1 MIWKL
6 MEKNKNHISDELLA
20 AFLDGNVSLEEADL
34 ITGKIQDDPQ
44 LRELLAISERVDAA
58 MEVYMHERPY
68 IPMAECAALG
78 ESNLCDFQCETMILN
93 AYGIEFEEGKLAEN
107 ARGNRWLRE
116 SGTPLFAIGNM
127 LEDKGLAVKR
137 QYDSTIDELETALG
151 AGESIIA
158 VVDGEILDGKSEF
171 TDERRC
177 DYHAVVCRAV
187 NDGSVIIYNPA
198 TDEHESAYP
207 VVIFAKAWK
216 EAGNYMVRVKRGTFE
231 YEPRPLKL
239 DDVMIEAE
247 LLDLRESIAENAHEV
262 WAAGRKKEGW
272 SYGPERDDQK
282 KLHPD
287 MIAYADL
294 TDSEKQ
300 YDRDMAINTIK
311 LVKKLGF
318 DIVPQNKP
326 EYFCPE
332 CGAPVSKAHV
342 YCSQCGHKLSNGIFM
357 KK

>member
-1 MIWKL
+1 
-6 MEKNKNHISDELLA
+6 MEENKNHISDELLA
-20 AFLDGNVSLEEADL
+20 AFLDGNVSLEEADQV
-34 ITGKIQDDPQ
+34 TRQIQDDPQ
-44 LRELLAISERVDAA
+44 LRELLAISERVDEA
-58 MEVYMHERPY
+58 MEAYMQDRPY
-68 IPMAECAALG
+68 IPMTECAAIG
-78 ESNLCDFQCETMILN
+78 ESNLCDFQCEVMILK
-93 AYGIEFEEGKLAEN
+93 AYGIEFEEGTMAEN
-107 ARGNRWLRE
+107 ARANRWLRE
-116 SGTPLFAIGNM
+116 SGTPLYAIGNM
-127 LEDKGLAVKR
+127 MEHKGLSVKR
-137 QYDSTIDELETALG
+137 QYDSTMTELASALED
-151 AGESIIA
+151 GENVIA
-158 VVDGEILDGKSEF
+158 VVDGEILDGKSEY
-171 TDERRC
+171 TDDRRC
-177 DYHAVVCRAV
+177 DYHAVVCRAIS
-187 NDGSVIIYNPA
+187 DGTVRIFNPA
-198 TDEHESAYP
+198 SDDREASYP
-207 VVIFAKAWK
+207 AELFEKAWK
-216 EAGNYMVRVKRGTFE
+216 EAGSYMVRVRSGAFE

-239 DDVMIEAE
+239 DDVMLGAE

-287 MIAYADL
+287 MVAYSDL

-332 CGAPVSKAHV
+332 CGAPVSKGHV
-342 YCSQCGHKLSNGIFM
+342 YCCQCGYKLPTAIFM

>member
-1 MIWKL
+1 
-6 MEKNKNHISDELLA
+6 
-20 AFLDGNVSLEEADL
+20 
-34 ITGKIQDDPQ
+34 
-44 LRELLAISERVDAA
+44 
-58 MEVYMHERPY
+58 
-68 IPMAECAALG
+68 
-78 ESNLCDFQCETMILN
+78 
-93 AYGIEFEEGKLAEN
+93 
-107 ARGNRWLRE
+107 
-116 SGTPLFAIGNM
+116 
-127 LEDKGLAVKR
+127 
-137 QYDSTIDELETALG
+137 
-151 AGESIIA
+151 
-158 VVDGEILDGKSEF
+158 
-171 TDERRC
+171 
-177 DYHAVVCRAV
+177 
-187 NDGSVIIYNPA
+187 
-198 TDEHESAYP
+198 
-207 VVIFAKAWK
+207 
-216 EAGNYMVRVKRGTFE
+216 MVRVKRGTFE